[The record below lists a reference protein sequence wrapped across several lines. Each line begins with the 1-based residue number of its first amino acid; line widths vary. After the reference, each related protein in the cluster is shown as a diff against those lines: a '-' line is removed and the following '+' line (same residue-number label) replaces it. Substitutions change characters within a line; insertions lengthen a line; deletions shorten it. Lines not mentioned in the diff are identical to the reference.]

1 MMERDEIIRIDFPS
15 SRKGYDREAVDAH
28 LLVLADRIATLELE
42 VADAATAAGERAAE
56 EAAMQAELDAIADR
70 GEVEVIV
77 DAVQEAV
84 SGLVRQANELRSRVD
99 SIGRGLIPIPSLPVI
114 GGRPESSA
122 EAIEAITVPI
132 EGEPHAPTDK
142 FEQEDQTGAARLI
155 ALEMALGGSD
165 RAEVE
170 AAIEREYVVDGLDSL
185 LDDVFARVSSR

>member
-1 MMERDEIIRIDFPS
+1 MERDEIIRRDFPS
-15 SRKGYDREAVDAH
+15 SRRGYDREAVDSH
-28 LLVLADRIATLELE
+28 LLLLADRIAALELE
-42 VADAATAAGERAAE
+42 VAEAARAAGERAAE
-56 EAAMQAELDAIADR
+56 EAAMQVELDAIADR

-99 SIGRGLIPIPSLPVI
+99 SIGRGLIPLPNLPGI
-114 GGRPESSA
+114 GGRPETSA

-132 EGEPHAPTDK
+132 EGEPDVPRDES
-142 FEQEDQTGAARLI
+142 EQQDQTGAARLI
-155 ALEMALGGSD
+155 ALELALGGSD

-170 AAIEREYVVDGLDSL
+170 AAIEREYKVDGLDSL